1 MAFGHMISFPSLRA
15 SDENKTTV
23 LALHTYPMHANAPH
37 YFNSTFP
44 ENPSLGTNK

>member
-23 LALHTYPMHANAPH
+23 LALHTYSMHANAPH
-37 YFNSTFP
+37 ISTA
-44 ENPSLGTNK
+44 PSLRILP